1 MQTNGEINHLNNFP
15 DRSYT
20 NELNFKKIFSIIKN
34 TKPKYKTPWKSSYWA
49 KGRSKLEKKI
59 SKLYNQKSSSFY
71 AYENTKFNSCIPTS
85 ILEQFNLNRKNIFI
99 QIIKLTP
106 GNFIPPHYDRYNNY
120 KTKHNITKKQ
130 KVIRIWIALSN
141 PKFGHALFLDD
152 NVIYD
157 IPRGGYFIL
166 PGHKLHSGV
175 NAGVEDR
182 YFMTID
188 GIINGN

>member
-1 MQTNGEINHLNNFP
+1 MQNNFP

-34 TKPKYKTPWKSSYWA
+34 TKPKYKTPWESPYWA
-49 KGRSKLEKKI
+49 KGRSELEKKV
-59 SKLYNQKSSSFY
+59 SKQYNKKSSSYY
-71 AYENTKFNSCIPTS
+71 AYENEKFNSCIPES
-85 ILEQFNLNRKNIFI
+85 ILKQFNLNRKTIFI
-99 QIIKLTP
+99 QVVKLCP
-106 GNFIPPHYDRYNNY
+106 GNFIPPHKDRYNNY

-130 KVIRIWIALSN
+130 KVVRIWIALSN
-141 PKFGHALFLDD
+141 PKFGHALFLEDD
-152 NVIYD
+152 VIYN

-175 NAGVEDR
+175 NAGTEDR

-188 GIINGN
+188 GIINGK